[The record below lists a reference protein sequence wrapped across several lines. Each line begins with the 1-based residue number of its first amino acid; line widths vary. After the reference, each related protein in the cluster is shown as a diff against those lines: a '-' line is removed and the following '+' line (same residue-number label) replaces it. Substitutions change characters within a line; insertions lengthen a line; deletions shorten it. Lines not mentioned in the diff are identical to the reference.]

1 MHTQPERT
9 GDKGIQ
15 LICQFEGLKLERYR
29 DAVGLWTIGYG
40 HLILKE
46 EMEKLT
52 KITTGEA
59 KDLLRKDLKRTED
72 GVKKLLNQ
80 PATQAQF
87 DALVSFAFNLG
98 VGNLK
103 KSTLL
108 KKFNAGDVQGAAL
121 QFKSW
126 NKAGGKVLAG
136 LTRRR
141 EAEMVISWLNLEVNM
156 TSSVALKK

>member
-1 MHTQPERT
+1 MMQKQPEST
-9 GDKGIQ
+9 GDKGVE

-59 KDLLRKDLKRTED
+59 KTLLRKDLKRTED
-72 GVKKLLNQ
+72 GVKKLLTHS
-80 PATQAQF
+80 ATQSQF

-108 KKFNAGDVQGAAL
+108 KKFNAGDIDGAAL

-126 NKAGGKVLAG
+126 NKAGGKVLTG
-136 LTRRR
+136 LPDAARR
-141 EAEMVISWLNLEVNM
+141 
-156 TSSVALKK
+156 K

>member
-1 MHTQPERT
+1 MQKQPEST
-9 GDKGIQ
+9 GDKGVQ

-46 EMEKLT
+46 EMEKLI

-59 KDLLRKDLKRTED
+59 KTLLRKDLKRTED
-72 GVKKLLNQ
+72 GVKKLLTTAVNPEPVRRAGVVCLQ
-80 PATQAQF
+80 P
-87 DALVSFAFNLG
+87 G

-108 KKFNAGDVQGAAL
+108 KNSTPGISTAQRC
-121 QFKSW
+121 SS
-126 NKAGGKVLAG
+126 KAGTKRAAKFDWAYP
-136 LTRRR
+136 TP
-141 EAEMVISWLNLEVNM
+141 
-156 TSSVALKK
+156 

>member
-1 MHTQPERT
+1 MQKQPERT

-15 LICQFEGLKLERYR
+15 LICQFEGLRLERYR

-72 GVKKLLNQ
+72 GVKKLLNTLRHRTNSTRWFRS
-80 PATQAQF
+80 P
-87 DALVSFAFNLG
+87 
-98 VGNLK
+98 
-103 KSTLL
+103 STL
-108 KKFNAGDVQGAAL
+108 AWA
-121 QFKSW
+121 
-126 NKAGGKVLAG
+126 
-136 LTRRR
+136 
-141 EAEMVISWLNLEVNM
+141 I
-156 TSSVALKK
+156 

>member
-1 MHTQPERT
+1 M
-9 GDKGIQ
+9 
-15 LICQFEGLKLERYR
+15 
-29 DAVGLWTIGYG
+29 
-40 HLILKE
+40 
-46 EMEKLT
+46 
-52 KITTGEA
+52 
-59 KDLLRKDLKRTED
+59 
-72 GVKKLLNQ
+72 KKLLNQ

-141 EAEMVISWLNLEVNM
+141 EAEMKLFLG
-156 TSSVALKK
+156 

>member
-1 MHTQPERT
+1 MNKQPEST
-9 GDKGIQ
+9 GEKGVQ

-46 EMEKLT
+46 ETEKLS

-59 KDLLRKDLKRTED
+59 KQLLRKDLKRTED
-72 GVKKLLNQ
+72 GVKKLLSH
-80 PATQAQF
+80 PATQNQF
-87 DALVSFAFNLG
+87 DALVSFAFNVG

-108 KKFNAGDVQGAAL
+108 KKLNAGDIQGAAL

-126 NKAGGKVLAG
+126 NKAGGKILTG

-141 EAEMVISWLNLEVNM
+141 EAEMKLFLS
-156 TSSVALKK
+156 

>member
-1 MHTQPERT
+1 MQKQPERT

-15 LICQFEGLKLERYR
+15 LICQFEGLRLERYR

-59 KDLLRKDLKRTED
+59 KDLKRTED
-72 GVKKLLNQ
+72 GVKKLLNN
-80 PATQAQF
+80 ASTQNQF

-108 KKFNAGDVQGAAL
+108 KKFNAGDIQGAAL

-126 NKAGGKVLAG
+126 NKAGGKVLTG

-141 EAEMVISWLNLEVNM
+141 EAEMKLFLS
-156 TSSVALKK
+156 

>member
-1 MHTQPERT
+1 MTLKQPEST
-9 GDKGIQ
+9 GEKGVQ
-15 LICQFEGLKLERYR
+15 LICQFEGLRLERYR

-46 EMEKLT
+46 EISKLV

-59 KDLLRKDLKRTED
+59 KQLLRKDLKRTEE
-72 GVKKLLNQ
+72 GVKKMLSRCV
-80 PATQAQF
+80 TQSQF
-87 DALVSFAFNLG
+87 DALVSFSFNLG

-108 KKFNAGDVQGAAL
+108 KKVNAGDIKAAAL
-121 QFKSW
+121 QFQKW
-126 NKAGGKVLAG
+126 NKAGGKVLSG

-141 EAEMVISWLNLEVNM
+141 EAEMKLFLS
-156 TSSVALKK
+156 

>member
-1 MHTQPERT
+1 MQKQPENT
-9 GDKGIQ
+9 GEKGVQ
-15 LICQFEGLKLERYR
+15 LICQFEGLRLERYR

-52 KITTGEA
+52 KISTGEA
-59 KDLLRKDLKRTED
+59 KQILRKDLKRTEE
-72 GVKKLLNQ
+72 GVKKVLTRSV
-80 PATQAQF
+80 TQNQF

-108 KKFNAGDVQGAAL
+108 KKVNMGDIEGAAL

-141 EAEMVISWLNLEVNM
+141 DAEMKLFLS
-156 TSSVALKK
+156 

>member
-1 MHTQPERT
+1 MNKQPEST
-9 GDKGIQ
+9 GDKGVQ

-46 EMEKLT
+46 EMEKLI

-59 KDLLRKDLKRTED
+59 KNILRKDLKRTET
-72 GVKKLLNQ
+72 GVKKLLTLSV
-80 PATQAQF
+80 TQNQF

-98 VGNLK
+98 LGNLK

-108 KKFNAGDVQGAAL
+108 KKVNAGDKEAAAFS
-121 QFKSW
+121 QP
-126 NKAGGKVLAG
+126 
-136 LTRRR
+136 R
-141 EAEMVISWLNLEVNM
+141 
-156 TSSVALKK
+156 

>member
-1 MHTQPERT
+1 MHKQPENT
-9 GDKGIQ
+9 GDKGVE
-15 LICQFEGLKLERYR
+15 LICHFEGLKLERYR

-40 HLILKE
+40 HLILKT
-46 EMEKLT
+46 EMEKLI

-59 KDLLRKDLKRTED
+59 KTLLRKDLRRTEQ
-72 GVKKLLNQ
+72 GVQKLVSVSV
-80 PATQAQF
+80 TQNQF

-98 VGNLK
+98 VGSLK

-108 KKFNAGDVQGAAL
+108 RKLNAGDVQGAAL

-126 NKAGGKVLAG
+126 NKAGGKVLTG

-141 EAEMVISWLNLEVNM
+141 EAEMKLFLS
-156 TSSVALKK
+156 

>member
-1 MHTQPERT
+1 MNKQPEST
-9 GDKGIQ
+9 GDKGVQ

-46 EMEKLT
+46 EMEKLI

-59 KDLLRKDLKRTED
+59 KNILRKDLNRTET
-72 GVKKLLNQ
+72 GVKKLLTLSV
-80 PATQAQF
+80 TQNQF

-98 VGNLK
+98 LGNLK

-108 KKFNAGDVQGAAL
+108 KKVNAGDKEAAAL
-121 QFKSW
+121 QFKCW
-126 NKAGGKVLAG
+126 NKAGGRVLAG

-141 EAEMVISWLNLEVNM
+141 DAEMRLFLS
-156 TSSVALKK
+156 

>member
-1 MHTQPERT
+1 MNKQPEST
-9 GDKGIQ
+9 GDKGVQ

-46 EMEKLT
+46 EMEKLI

-59 KDLLRKDLKRTED
+59 KNILRKDLKRTET
-72 GVKKLLNQ
+72 GVKKLLTLSV
-80 PATQAQF
+80 TQNQF

-98 VGNLK
+98 LGNLK

-108 KKFNAGDVQGAAL
+108 KKVNAGDKDAAAL
-121 QFKSW
+121 QFKCW
-126 NKAGGKVLAG
+126 NKAGGRVLAG

-141 EAEMVISWLNLEVNM
+141 DAEMRLFLS
-156 TSSVALKK
+156 

>member
-1 MHTQPERT
+1 MHKQPENT
-9 GDKGIQ
+9 GDKGVE
-15 LICQFEGLKLERYR
+15 LICHFEGLKLERYR

-40 HLILKE
+40 HLILKT
-46 EMEKLT
+46 EMEKLI

-59 KDLLRKDLKRTED
+59 KTLLRKDLRRTEQ
-72 GVKKLLNQ
+72 GVQKLVS
-80 PATQAQF
+80 ASVTQNQF

-98 VGNLK
+98 VGSLK

-108 KKFNAGDVQGAAL
+108 RKLNAGDVQGAAL

-126 NKAGGKVLAG
+126 NKAGGKVLTG

-141 EAEMVISWLNLEVNM
+141 EAEMKLFLS
-156 TSSVALKK
+156 

>member
-1 MHTQPERT
+1 MQKQPERT
-9 GDKGIQ
+9 GEKGIQ

-59 KDLLRKDLKRTED
+59 KELLRKDLKRTEA
-72 GVKKLLNQ
+72 GVRKLLNQ
-80 PATQAQF
+80 PATQSQF

-103 KSTLL
+103 NQRCSKNSTRAISRAPCC
-108 KKFNAGDVQGAAL
+108 N
-121 QFKSW
+121 S
-126 NKAGGKVLAG
+126 KAGIRQAVKCWPV
-136 LTRRR
+136 
-141 EAEMVISWLNLEVNM
+141 
-156 TSSVALKK
+156 

>member
-103 KSTLL
+103 KSTRAM
-108 KKFNAGDVQGAAL
+108 FRVPHC
-121 QFKSW
+121 SS
-126 NKAGGKVLAG
+126 KAGIRQAG
-136 LTRRR
+136 RYWP
-141 EAEMVISWLNLEVNM
+141 V
-156 TSSVALKK
+156 

>member
-1 MHTQPERT
+1 MQKQPGST
-9 GDKGIQ
+9 GEKGVQ

-59 KDLLRKDLKRTED
+59 KSILRNDLKRTED
-72 GVKKLLNQ
+72 GVKRLLTHS
-80 PATQAQF
+80 ATQNQF
-87 DALVSFAFNLG
+87 DALISFAFNLG

-108 KKFNAGDVQGAAL
+108 KKFNSGDMEGAAL

-141 EAEMVISWLNLEVNM
+141 EAEMKLFLS
-156 TSSVALKK
+156 

>member
-1 MHTQPERT
+1 MNKQPEST
-9 GDKGIQ
+9 GDKGVQ

-46 EMEKLT
+46 EMEKLI

-59 KDLLRKDLKRTED
+59 KNILRKDLKRTET
-72 GVKKLLNQ
+72 GVKKLLTLSV
-80 PATQAQF
+80 TQNQF

-98 VGNLK
+98 LGNLK

-108 KKFNAGDVQGAAL
+108 KKVNAGDKEAAAL
-121 QFKSW
+121 QFKCW
-126 NKAGGKVLAG
+126 NKAGGRVLAG

-141 EAEMVISWLNLEVNM
+141 DAEMRLFLS
-156 TSSVALKK
+156 

>member
-1 MHTQPERT
+1 MHKQPENT
-9 GDKGIQ
+9 GDKGVE
-15 LICQFEGLKLERYR
+15 LICHFEGLKLERYR

-40 HLILKE
+40 HLILKT
-46 EMEKLT
+46 EMEKLI

-59 KDLLRKDLKRTED
+59 KTLLRKDLRRTER
-72 GVKKLLNQ
+72 GVQKLVS
-80 PATQAQF
+80 ASVTQNQF

-98 VGNLK
+98 VGSLK

-108 KKFNAGDVQGAAL
+108 RKLNAGDVQGAAL

-126 NKAGGKVLAG
+126 NKAGGKVLTG

-141 EAEMVISWLNLEVNM
+141 EAEMKLFLS
-156 TSSVALKK
+156 

>member
-1 MHTQPERT
+1 MQKQPEST
-9 GDKGIQ
+9 GDKGVE

-59 KDLLRKDLKRTED
+59 KTLLRKDLKRTED
-72 GVKKLLNQ
+72 GVKKLLTHS
-80 PATQAQF
+80 ATQSQF

-108 KKFNAGDVQGAAL
+108 KNLTPGISTAQR
-121 QFKSW
+121 SSS
-126 NKAGGKVLAG
+126 KAGTKRA
-136 LTRRR
+136 
-141 EAEMVISWLNLEVNM
+141 A
-156 TSSVALKK
+156 KC

>member
-1 MHTQPERT
+1 MNKQPNST
-9 GDKGIQ
+9 GDKGVQ

-40 HLILKE
+40 HLILTK
-46 EMEKLT
+46 EMEKLI

-59 KDLLRKDLKRTED
+59 KNLLRKDLRRTEQ
-72 GVKKLLNQ
+72 GVEKMVGVTV
-80 PATQAQF
+80 TQNQF
-87 DALVSFAFNLG
+87 DALVSLAFNVG
-98 VGNLK
+98 TGNLK

-108 KKFNAGDVQGAAL
+108 KKLNAGDIQGAAL

-126 NKAGGKVLAG
+126 NKAGGKILPG

-141 EAEMVISWLNLEVNM
+141 EAEMKLFLS
-156 TSSVALKK
+156 

>member
-1 MHTQPERT
+1 MNKQPEST
-9 GDKGIQ
+9 GDKGVQ

-29 DAVGLWTIGYG
+29 DAVGLRTIGYG

-46 EMEKLT
+46 EMEKLI

-59 KDLLRKDLKRTED
+59 KNILRKDLKRTET
-72 GVKKLLNQ
+72 GVKKLLTLSV
-80 PATQAQF
+80 TQNQF

-98 VGNLK
+98 LGNLK

-108 KKFNAGDVQGAAL
+108 KKVNAGDKEAAAL
-121 QFKSW
+121 QFKCW
-126 NKAGGKVLAG
+126 NKAGGRVLAG

-141 EAEMVISWLNLEVNM
+141 DAEMRLFLS
-156 TSSVALKK
+156 

>member
-1 MHTQPERT
+1 MMQKQPEST
-9 GDKGIQ
+9 GDKGVE
-15 LICQFEGLKLERYR
+15 LICHFEGLKLERYR

-59 KDLLRKDLKRTED
+59 KTLLRKDLKRTED
-72 GVKKLLNQ
+72 GVKKLLTHS
-80 PATQAQF
+80 ATQRQF

-108 KKFNAGDVQGAAL
+108 KKFNAGDIDGAAL

-126 NKAGGKVLAG
+126 NKAGGKVLTG

-141 EAEMVISWLNLEVNM
+141 EAEMKLFLS
-156 TSSVALKK
+156 

>member
-1 MHTQPERT
+1 MMNKQPEST
-9 GDKGIQ
+9 GDKGVQ

-46 EMEKLT
+46 EMEKLI

-59 KDLLRKDLKRTED
+59 KGILRKDLKRTET
-72 GVKKLLNQ
+72 GVKKLL
-80 PATQAQF
+80 TQSVTQNQF

-98 VGNLK
+98 LGNLK

-108 KKFNAGDVQGAAL
+108 KKVNAGDKEAAAL
-121 QFKSW
+121 QFKCW
-126 NKAGGKVLAG
+126 NKAGGRVLAG

-141 EAEMVISWLNLEVNM
+141 DAEMRLFLS
-156 TSSVALKK
+156 

>member
-1 MHTQPERT
+1 MTLKQPEST
-9 GDKGIQ
+9 GEKGVQ
-15 LICQFEGLKLERYR
+15 LICQFEGLRLERYR

-46 EMEKLT
+46 EINKLV

-59 KDLLRKDLKRTED
+59 KQLLRKDLKRTEE
-72 GVKKLLNQ
+72 GVKKMLSRCV
-80 PATQAQF
+80 TQRQF
-87 DALVSFAFNLG
+87 DALVSFSFNLG

-108 KKFNAGDVQGAAL
+108 KKVNAGDIKAAAL
-121 QFKSW
+121 QFQSW
-126 NKAGGKVLAG
+126 NKAGGKVLSG

-141 EAEMVISWLNLEVNM
+141 EAEMKLFLS
-156 TSSVALKK
+156 

>member
-1 MHTQPERT
+1 MQKQPERT

-15 LICQFEGLKLERYR
+15 LICQFEGLRLERYR

-72 GVKKLLNQ
+72 GVKKTAEQRFDTEPIRRAGFVRLQ
-80 PATQAQF
+80 PWRGQFKEIHAAQ
-87 DALVSFAFNLG
+87 
-98 VGNLK
+98 
-103 KSTLL
+103 
-108 KKFNAGDVQGAAL
+108 KKFNAGDIQGAAL

-126 NKAGGKVLAG
+126 NKAGGKVLTG

-141 EAEMVISWLNLEVNM
+141 EAEMKLFLS
-156 TSSVALKK
+156 

>member
-1 MHTQPERT
+1 MQKQPERT
-9 GDKGIQ
+9 GDRGIQ
-15 LICQFEGLKLERYR
+15 LICQFEGLRLERYR

-46 EMEKLT
+46 ELT

-72 GVKKLLNQ
+72 GVKKLLNN
-80 PATQAQF
+80 ASTQNQF

-103 KSTLL
+103 QSTLL
-108 KKFNAGDVQGAAL
+108 KKFHAGDIQGAAL

-126 NKAGGKVLAG
+126 NKAGGKVLTG

-141 EAEMVISWLNLEVNM
+141 EAEMKLFLS
-156 TSSVALKK
+156 

>member
-1 MHTQPERT
+1 
-9 GDKGIQ
+9 
-15 LICQFEGLKLERYR
+15 
-29 DAVGLWTIGYG
+29 
-40 HLILKE
+40 
-46 EMEKLT
+46 MEKLT

-59 KDLLRKDLKRTED
+59 KDLLRRDLKRTED

-108 KKFNAGDVQGAAL
+108 KKFNVGDVQAAAL

-126 NKAGGKVLAG
+126 NKAGGKVLSG

-141 EAEMVISWLNLEVNM
+141 EAEMKLFLG
-156 TSSVALKK
+156 

>member
-1 MHTQPERT
+1 MR
-9 GDKGIQ
+9 
-15 LICQFEGLKLERYR
+15 
-29 DAVGLWTIGYG
+29 
-40 HLILKE
+40 
-46 EMEKLT
+46 
-52 KITTGEA
+52 
-59 KDLLRKDLKRTED
+59 
-72 GVKKLLNQ
+72 KLLNQ
-80 PATQAQF
+80 PATQSQF

-108 KKFNAGDVQGAAL
+108 KKFNAGDIQGAVL

-141 EAEMVISWLNLEVNM
+141 DAEMKLFLS
-156 TSSVALKK
+156 

>member
-1 MHTQPERT
+1 MNKQPEST
-9 GDKGIQ
+9 GDKGVQ

-46 EMEKLT
+46 EMEKLI
-52 KITTGEA
+52 KITTGDA
-59 KDLLRKDLKRTED
+59 KNILRKDLKRTET
-72 GVKKLLNQ
+72 GVKKLLTLSV
-80 PATQAQF
+80 TQNQF

-98 VGNLK
+98 LGNLK

-108 KKFNAGDVQGAAL
+108 KKVNAGDKEAAAL
-121 QFKSW
+121 QFKCW
-126 NKAGGKVLAG
+126 NKAGGRVLAG

-141 EAEMVISWLNLEVNM
+141 DAEMRLFLS
-156 TSSVALKK
+156 

>member
-1 MHTQPERT
+1 MHKQPENT
-9 GDKGIQ
+9 GDKGVE
-15 LICQFEGLKLERYR
+15 LICHFEGLKLERYR

-40 HLILKE
+40 HLILKT
-46 EMEKLT
+46 EMEKLI

-59 KDLLRKDLKRTED
+59 KTLLRKDLRRTEQ
-72 GVKKLLNQ
+72 GVQKLVSVSV
-80 PATQAQF
+80 TQNQF

-98 VGNLK
+98 VGSLK

-108 KKFNAGDVQGAAL
+108 RKLNAGDVQRAAL

-126 NKAGGKVLAG
+126 NKAGGKVLTG

-141 EAEMVISWLNLEVNM
+141 EAEMKLFLS
-156 TSSVALKK
+156 